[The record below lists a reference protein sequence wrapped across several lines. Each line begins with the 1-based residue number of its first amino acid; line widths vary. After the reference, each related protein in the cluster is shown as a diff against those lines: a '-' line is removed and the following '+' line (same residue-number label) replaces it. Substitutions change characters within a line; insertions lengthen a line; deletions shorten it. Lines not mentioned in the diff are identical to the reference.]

1 MGVAELLRK
10 VVNAKTSGIIATV
23 VCLLAAPILMASQE
37 WDDHNRSTKLTPHDM
52 AYNYLNSCAP
62 NAILFTYADNDTYP
76 LWYIQEV
83 ENVRPDV
90 RIVNLSLLGTDWYIR
105 GMKHKMNQSEPLPIT
120 MPDDKFKAGVRDV
133 VYLSDKNLPGSTELK
148 DVFDFITSDDKA
160 TMAEYGNGDIGN
172 YLPTKKFKI
181 TVNADDVVKTGTV
194 PAAQKDQIAPEM
206 DWTFN
211 GKYVTKDILAMM
223 DILAHNNWKRPIYFA
238 TTVPD
243 ENLIGLGKYLY
254 SEGFAN
260 RLMPLKVDTAANA
273 ADLINTPVMYHNMMT
288 QYKWGNMK
296 TASYL
301 DHESNTMFYP
311 LISRLYSSLADNL
324 LKEGKTDL
332 AKNALKKYDEVMPE
346 TIPNTEIAIRKYY
359 LIETA
364 YRLGETQMANKLA
377 NLVDAYVTNLLAYNL
392 TLLQSGDTTLESRDI
407 QYSMSMLNG
416 LVEFTKNYK
425 QPQLNAKFNT
435 QFKEYEKKLGMG
447 TGK

>member
-1 MGVAELLRK
+1 
-10 VVNAKTSGIIATV
+10 
-23 VCLLAAPILMASQE
+23 
-37 WDDHNRSTKLTPHDM
+37 M

-105 GMKHKMNQSEPLPIT
+105 GMKHKMNESEPLPIT

-160 TMAEYGNGDIGN
+160 TMVEYGNGDVGN

-194 PAAQKDQIAPEM
+194 PATQKDQIAPEM

-223 DILAHNNWKRPIYFA
+223 DILAHNNWQRPIYFA

-260 RLMPLKVDTAANA
+260 RLMPLKVDTAANP

-324 LKEGKTDL
+324 LKEGKPDL

-416 LVEFTKNYK
+416 LVEFTKTYK
-425 QPQLNAKFNT
+425 QPQLQAKFDA
-435 QFKEYEKKLGMG
+435 QFKDYEKKLGMG

>member
-1 MGVAELLRK
+1 
-10 VVNAKTSGIIATV
+10 
-23 VCLLAAPILMASQE
+23 
-37 WDDHNRSTKLTPHDM
+37 
-52 AYNYLNSCAP
+52 
-62 NAILFTYADNDTYP
+62 
-76 LWYIQEV
+76 
-83 ENVRPDV
+83 
-90 RIVNLSLLGTDWYIR
+90 
-105 GMKHKMNQSEPLPIT
+105 
-120 MPDDKFKAGVRDV
+120 
-133 VYLSDKNLPGSTELK
+133 
-148 DVFDFITSDDKA
+148 
-160 TMAEYGNGDIGN
+160 
-172 YLPTKKFKI
+172 
-181 TVNADDVVKTGTV
+181 
-194 PAAQKDQIAPEM
+194 M